1 MTSSAIKTNVGFT
14 EAAIAGLAAKE
25 DFSAIKLKRTRSH
38 THLGQYAPFND
49 FMLLQIKG
57 NLIILMAFDKKN
69 SIQINLRPKILPNK
83 TS

>member
-1 MTSSAIKTNVGFT
+1 VTSSIIKTNVGFT

-25 DFSAIKLKRTRSH
+25 DFSAIKLKRARSH

-57 NLIILMAFDKKN
+57 KLKF
-69 SIQINLRPKILPNK
+69 QI
-83 TS
+83 S